1 MTKSVI
7 RVINSGT
14 NYFLCKNF
22 KEVTS
27 ISLAMAI
34 NNIPNNDKI
43 NKAISQLAPVT
54 ENMAVPRNARI
65 KIKGALNDL
74 KDKNVAPAIR
84 AANVISVLED
94 ISQDPNMP
102 SHIRVIIWSAIS
114 QLEAIR

>member
-1 MTKSVI
+1 M
-7 RVINSGT
+7 INSGA

-43 NKAISQLAPVT
+43 NKAISQLAPIT